1 MKPTSTAKQTA
12 MLQVDVQ
19 YAASA
24 DRLPTPEQFHQW
36 LDAVLEDGDKE
47 TEVVIRIVD
56 DAESA
61 KLNEQFRHRPG
72 PTNILSFPFDAPDT
86 VPTSLL
92 GDVIICA
99 PIVEYEAREQ
109 GKPSEA
115 HWAHMTVH
123 GVLHLLG
130 FDHGVEQDAVLM
142 EEKEIDILN
151 SLGIANPYQE
161 ITR

>member
-1 MKPTSTAKQTA
+1 MKPTSAAKPTV

-36 LDAVLEDGDKE
+36 VDAVLDDSDKE
-47 TEVVIRIVD
+47 AEVVIRIVD
-56 DAESA
+56 NVESA
-61 KLNEQFRHRPG
+61 RLNEQFRHHAG
-72 PTNILSFPFDAPDT
+72 PTNILSFPFDAPET

-92 GDVIICA
+92 GDLVICA
-99 PIVEYEAREQ
+99 PIVEREAREQ
-109 GKPSEA
+109 GKTAET

-123 GVLHLLG
+123 GILHLLG
-130 FDHGVEQDAVLM
+130 FDHIVEQDAVLM
-142 EEKEIDILN
+142 EKKEIDILH

-161 ITR
+161 IT